1 MRCTP
6 LPKAAIP
13 VWATQLTRLPWL
25 VVNVK
30 SQFMYTSMILLP
42 VSWAW
47 RLYHFN
53 EKSAPN
59 ATFLKNKATFMGV
72 ECLIAPHH
80 LFDSLNLSK
89 LFFYY
94 ERPFYLKALHVRD

>member
-1 MRCTP
+1 M
-6 LPKAAIP
+6 LFGFSIAAIP

-42 VSWAW
+42 VPWTW

-53 EKSAPN
+53 EKSAPD
-59 ATFLKNKATFMGV
+59 ATFLKNKAEFMGV
-72 ECLIAPHH
+72 ECLIAHIH
-80 LFDSLNLSK
+80 LFSFLNISK
-89 LFFYY
+89 LS
-94 ERPFYLKALHVRD
+94 LL